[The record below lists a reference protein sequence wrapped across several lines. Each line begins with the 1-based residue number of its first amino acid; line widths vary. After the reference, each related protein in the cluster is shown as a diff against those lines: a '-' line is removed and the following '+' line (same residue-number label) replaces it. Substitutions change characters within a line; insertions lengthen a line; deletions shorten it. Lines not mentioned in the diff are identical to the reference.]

1 MAALQLFILFVALNV
16 VLSSSRQ
23 IITTLPG
30 FDGDLPFKLETG
42 YIGVGEN
49 DNVQLFYYFI
59 ESERSPED
67 DPLVLWL
74 SGGPGCSGFW
84 ALAYQLGPLSFD
96 YENSREN
103 SPKLLLNPYSWTKVA
118 SIIFIDAP
126 AGTGFSYVKN
136 WQGFVM
142 NDTLSAVQTYFFLRK
157 WLIAHPS
164 FLANPL
170 YIFGES
176 YSGKVLPIVVQKI
189 SDGIDLGDEPRM
201 NLKGY
206 VLGNPVTDEA
216 SDMNFRP
223 QFAYMKGLITH
234 EIYESAKRNCRG
246 EYTNADPSNGLC
258 KADLQNITANIY
270 EPQCSLD
277 ILRRPVQFI
286 WDRAIIEEDS
296 FDFLYSP
303 VQSAPSHWCRKD
315 NYFYSYNWANN
326 KAVQKALRV
335 REGTVEY
342 WTRCNK
348 SLSYTSDVSSGVD
361 YHRKLTKK
369 GYQVLV
375 YSGDV
380 DMVVPYMATEA
391 WIKSLNL
398 TIETGWQP
406 WLVESQ
412 VAGPEKLALSRTSL
426 RGLPEEMKALVNLRY
441 LNLEETSKMS
451 RIPKQL
457 ISSISKLQVL
467 RMLKCSGSVLSDDA
481 EPLMKELLCLEH
493 LDVISLTLDCSRANV
508 IPILFKYRKLVSV
521 TQSLEIS
528 SFWFSPRLNAS
539 DLANLASMEKL
550 GELNFMLCNFEEFK
564 STGDVEK
571 VLQSRF
577 RSLRKIVINGCEV
590 KDLTWLVFVPNL

>member
-258 KADLQNITANIY
+258 KADLQNITACIGKLSIQNIY

-412 VAGPEKLALSRTSL
+412 VAGYWYRYKGKNNYHLTFATVKGAGHNGPEYRPKECLAMIDRWFAS
-426 RGLPEEMKALVNLRY
+426 Y
-441 LNLEETSKMS
+441 
-451 RIPKQL
+451 
-457 ISSISKLQVL
+457 
-467 RMLKCSGSVLSDDA
+467 
-481 EPLMKELLCLEH
+481 PL
-493 LDVISLTLDCSRANV
+493 
-508 IPILFKYRKLVSV
+508 
-521 TQSLEIS
+521 
-528 SFWFSPRLNAS
+528 
-539 DLANLASMEKL
+539 
-550 GELNFMLCNFEEFK
+550 
-564 STGDVEK
+564 
-571 VLQSRF
+571 
-577 RSLRKIVINGCEV
+577 
-590 KDLTWLVFVPNL
+590 